1 MPEKFG
7 NVCVYTGG
15 LHLIRKSGVGRAI
28 EHQIAALKSQGIR
41 VNEAPLRACSIVHIN
56 SVFPRSV
63 ITALYARR
71 HGVKVIWYGH
81 STMED
86 FRNSFT
92 GSNLLAPLFKKWIT
106 FCYNLADVIITP
118 TPYSKSIL
126 NTYPIRKPILVCS
139 NGVDTDF
146 WKGDESAG
154 LQEREAFLKKYRLPT
169 DRKLVMSVGHFMER
183 KGILEFIALAKR
195 HPEITFLWFGHTD
208 AVLTPAKIK
217 SAMKAAP
224 DNLHFAG
231 FVNSEELRRAYLSC
245 DLFLFLTHEETEGIV
260 VLEAMACRI
269 PVIVRDIPVYEGW
282 LTDQENV
289 LKFRDESQ
297 LEGMLSTA
305 LTTDQSAMTKKAR
318 STAEERSLTVVGK
331 KLTEIYRLLKYS
343 FKEVR

>member
-1 MPEKFG
+1 MISR
-7 NVCVYTGG
+7 VCVYTGG
-15 LHLIRKSGVGRAI
+15 MHLIRKSGVGRAI
-28 EHQIAALKSQGIR
+28 EHQIGALKSQGIR
-41 VNEAPLRACSIVHIN
+41 VNEVPLKACSIVHIN

-126 NTYPIRKPILVCS
+126 NTYPIRKPILTCS
-139 NGVDTDF
+139 NGVDTSF
-146 WKGDESAG
+146 WNKEAQGSSQER
-154 LQEREAFLKKYRLPT
+154 LQEREAFLKKYGLSA
-169 DRKLVMSVGHFMER
+169 DRKRIMSVGHFMER
-183 KGILEFIALAKR
+183 KGILDFIALAAS
-195 HPEITFLWFGHTD
+195 HPETDFLWFGHTD
-208 AVLTPAKIK
+208 AILTPAKIK
-217 SAMKAAP
+217 RAMKTAP

-282 LTDQENV
+282 LRDGENV
-289 LKFRDESQ
+289 VKCRDAEQ
-297 LEGMLSTA
+297 LDGLLSKV
-305 LTTDQSAMTKKAR
+305 LTTDQRAMTEKAR
-318 STAEERSLTVVGK
+318 DAAEERSLTVIGESLVK
-331 KLTEIYRLLKYS
+331 IYQTL
-343 FKEVR
+343 F

>member
-41 VNEAPLRACSIVHIN
+41 VNEAPLRACFVVHIN

-126 NTYPIRKPILVCS
+126 DTYPITKPILVCS

-146 WKGDESAG
+146 WNGE
-154 LQEREAFLKKYRLPT
+154 YRLSA

-231 FVNSEELRRAYLSC
+231 FVNSEELRRAYRNC

-305 LTTDQSAMTKKAR
+305 LTTDQSAMTEKAR
-318 STAEERSLTVVGK
+318 STAEERSLAVIGK